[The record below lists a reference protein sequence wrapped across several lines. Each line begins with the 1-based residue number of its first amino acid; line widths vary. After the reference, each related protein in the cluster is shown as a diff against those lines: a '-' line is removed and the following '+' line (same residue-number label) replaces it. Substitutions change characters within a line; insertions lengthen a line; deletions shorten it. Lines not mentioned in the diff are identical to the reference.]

1 MTTRLVRDFSAF
13 LCSVGLFTTLAAL
26 LPPPVHAQAPK
37 PAPPPAVTE
46 PPCIQEVGGRLVIC
60 GETVVVRGNPD
71 APVRASSVATKI
83 ETPLIKTPR
92 SITTID
98 RRTLDDLGVI
108 NITQAHDY
116 AVGLTPLDERG
127 PGFARGFPVE
137 FYDLRRDGLRTYS
150 WSVREPVAL
159 DRIQY
164 LRGPDGVLYGD
175 GSPGA
180 LVNMVLKKP
189 LPTPRHEVGLS
200 AGSQGF
206 RRFTADLSGP
216 LTDDRRVRYRVV
228 AATEWLQNGFD
239 NNERRMTLLPT
250 IALDVGAR
258 GTLIL
263 DTEFYAQRGRSSR
276 HAVPATVEAQA
287 GDFTGYPWNLNVNS
301 PESPFGWTGSNVSP
315 GVRLDLDL
323 GSRSSL
329 HMAGRYTKID
339 GDINV
344 QSLGALDADRRT
356 VARFQYRERS
366 TWHEFQTD
374 SFAATTTRTGRI
386 EHRIVAGVE
395 AGLSTADSRIGV
407 GAAAPLDV
415 LNPVYPPTP
424 EPASLPTRYGVTRLG
439 VYGMDQVR
447 WSNRVILVPGLRL
460 SSVDIENR
468 VATADE
474 PRSYQSVVSPSLGV
488 IVLPRPWLS
497 MYTTYAQG
505 FAPPAPGQYLE
516 DGRGL
521 APSENDMLE
530 AGVKADL
537 NGQRFSV
544 TAAGFRIRRTN
555 VAEADAQ
562 GFYRQIGEAAS
573 HGLEVEAVGSI
584 ARGLAIRGGYSWT
597 STEITRDTSGFAG
610 RELPNAP
617 RHKAHIWARYRLTQ
631 GGLSGL
637 MLAGGVVSVAS
648 QYTAR
653 NNVISLPR
661 YTRVDASTSYELA
674 GPRLTLA
681 LVAQNL
687 TNRRYATTGSGATFI
702 AAPLRRVALQLTT
715 VF

>member
-1 MTTRLVRDFSAF
+1 
-13 LCSVGLFTTLAAL
+13 
-26 LPPPVHAQAPK
+26 
-37 PAPPPAVTE
+37 
-46 PPCIQEVGGRLVIC
+46 LVIC
-60 GETVVVRGNPD
+60 GETVVVTGNPD
-71 APVRASSVATKI
+71 EPVRGSSVATKI
-83 ETPLIKTPR
+83 ETPLVETPR
-92 SITTID
+92 SISTID
-98 RRTLDDLGVI
+98 RRTLDDMGVI
-108 NITQAHDY
+108 NVTQAHDY

-137 FYDLRRDGLRTYS
+137 FYDLRRDGLRTYT

-189 LPTPRHEVGLS
+189 LSTPRYEVGVS
-200 AGSQGF
+200 AGSQGL
-206 RRFTADLSGP
+206 RRFTADLTGP
-216 LTDDRRVRYRVV
+216 LSDNRRVRYRVV
-228 AATEWLQNGFD
+228 AASEWLQNGFD
-239 NNERRMTLLPT
+239 NNERRVTLLPT
-250 IALDVGAR
+250 IALDLGTR
-258 GTLIL
+258 GTLIF
-263 DTEFYAQRGRSSR
+263 DTEFYTQRGRSSR
-276 HAVPATVEAQA
+276 HAVPATADAQA
-287 GDFTGYPWNLNVNS
+287 GDFTGYPWTLNVNS
-301 PESPFGWTGSNVSP
+301 PESPFGWTGSNLSP
-315 GVRLDLDL
+315 GVRLDLEL

-329 HMAGRYTKID
+329 HIAGRYTKID

-344 QSLGALDADRRT
+344 QSLGALDADQRN

-366 TWHEFQTD
+366 TWHELQTD

-386 EHRIVAGVE
+386 EHRLVVGVE
-395 AGLSTADSRIGV
+395 AGLSTADSLIGI

-415 LNPVYPPTP
+415 LNPVYPATP
-424 EPASLPTRYGVTRLG
+424 EPTSLPTRYGVTRLG
-439 VYGMDQVR
+439 VYGLDQVR
-447 WSNRVILVPGLRL
+447 LSNRVIVVPGFRL
-460 SSVDIENR
+460 SAVEVENR
-468 VATADE
+468 VATTGE
-474 PRSYQSVVSPSLGV
+474 PRSSQRVVSPSLGL

-516 DGRGL
+516 GGRGL
-521 APSENDMLE
+521 APSESEMLE

-537 NGQRFSV
+537 SGQRLSV
-544 TAAGFRIRRTN
+544 TAAGFSIRRTN
-555 VAEADAQ
+555 VAEADAR

-597 STEITRDTSGFAG
+597 STEITRDTSGFVG

-617 RHKAHIWARYRLTQ
+617 RHKTQIWTRYRVTQ
-631 GGLSGL
+631 GRLSGL

-653 NNVISLPR
+653 NNLIALPH
-661 YTRVDASTSYELA
+661 YTRVDASTSYEFA

-681 LVAQNL
+681 VIVHNL
-687 TNRRYATTGSGATFI
+687 TNRHYATTGAGATFI
-702 AAPLRRVALQLTT
+702 AAPLRRIALQLTT
-715 VF
+715 LF